1 MMHSISGLS
10 STMQFTKQETLEL
23 LDTVGEFRCNTYV
36 KITSNEG
43 IRVWRSW
50 DLMRHLKDMLVSFKK
65 PSLTSNVIHK

>member
-43 IRVWRSW
+43 IRVWSSW
-50 DLMRHLKDMLVSFKK
+50 DLMRHLEDMLVSFKK